1 MTNYYVLNKP
11 FIINAFY
18 FCPQLV
24 TNISD
29 YEGDLSY
36 MDDDDIDEVT
46 YTNSNQNHKSLTC
59 TSITS
64 ISEDRR
70 SISTLNQQE
79 FGEIIK
85 DEDGQFQFKDQIN

>member
-1 MTNYYVLNKP
+1 ME
-11 FIINAFY
+11 
-18 FCPQLV
+18 LV

-36 MDDDDIDEVT
+36 MDDDEIDDEVT
-46 YTNSNQNHKSLTC
+46 YTNSNQNRKSLTC

-70 SISTLNQQE
+70 SISTLNQQNFE
-79 FGEIIK
+79 EIIK
-85 DEDGQFQFKDQIN
+85 DDDGEYRFKELINSLMD